1 MAAPFTATA
10 QGDFSGQNTYI
21 NMEVFKISATIFFVG
36 IIMVFMLV
44 VLKRMLEFRLKNK
57 IIDKGVSESVISSIL
72 KPNTTEEGSANIKWF
87 SIFAAI
93 GIGLTI
99 INYALPL
106 GVHSL
111 AIMSF
116 SIAAGFLG
124 YHLFLKRSKK

>member
-1 MAAPFTATA
+1 
-10 QGDFSGQNTYI
+10 
-21 NMEVFKISATIFFVG
+21 
-36 IIMVFMLV
+36 
-44 VLKRMLEFRLKNK
+44 
-57 IIDKGVSESVISSIL
+57 L